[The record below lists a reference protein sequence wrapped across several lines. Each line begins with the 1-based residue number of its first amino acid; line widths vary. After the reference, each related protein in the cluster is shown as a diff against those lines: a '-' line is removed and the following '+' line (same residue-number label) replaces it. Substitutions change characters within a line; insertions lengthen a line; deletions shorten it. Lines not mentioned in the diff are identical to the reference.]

1 MRKLLLFAA
10 TLSCLPCQAQ
20 LVPLVPDPPAPSAY
34 FGSAVAV
41 SADGRTALVGAFSED
56 HGAPPPGYNF
66 GAAYVFVRDSGGWR
80 QQARLVAA
88 DARSGAYFGI
98 SVALSADGETA
109 LIGARG
115 DDEVEP
121 RAGAAY
127 VFRRSSE
134 EWIQEA
140 KLLSP
145 EPVAHRSF
153 GRAVAL
159 SGNGLQ
165 ALVGEGKA
173 NPNGSDGS
181 AVLFEYVDG
190 QWRFETRMIGDTDA
204 RFLGGALALST
215 DGSVALVG
223 ISLFSCAGSCPPD
236 PYPSFI
242 FRRTPTG
249 WISEARI
256 EPAGAEATFGVSVA
270 LSDDGSLA
278 LLSDAAWSAGRGRVH
293 VFEYVNGRWEE
304 VARLER
310 PDGEPHFFGYGV
322 ALNENGTQAAVGA
335 TGQYQPGNLYLFR
348 SSLSGWMLD
357 QVIADP
363 DGGIS
368 TFFGSSVALS
378 DNGGMLLIGD
388 SGEDEAYPSAGVTY
402 VAELLPIETEPLPAP
417 PARPALSV
425 WPHPIVST
433 STIEVILSRPR
444 HVRLT
449 LYDLL
454 GRHVNTIY
462 EGALPAGTKTIPI
475 DARSLP
481 AGMYLLRLQ
490 GENEQLTRRIVVAR

>member
-20 LVPLVPDPPAPSAY
+20 LVPLVPDPPAPSAW

-56 HGAPPPGYNF
+56 HGAPPPNYNF
-66 GAAYVFVRDSGGWR
+66 GAAYVFVRDSDGWR

-121 RAGAAY
+121 GAGAAY
-127 VFRRSSE
+127 VFRRLGD
-134 EWIQEA
+134 EWVQEA

-145 EPVAHRSF
+145 EPGAYRRF
-153 GRAVAL
+153 GNAVAL
-159 SGNGLQ
+159 SGNGLE
-165 ALVGEGKA
+165 ALVGAGKA
-173 NPNGSDGS
+173 NPNGSNGS

-190 QWRFETRMIGDTDA
+190 QWRFETRLIGDPDA
-204 RFLGGALALST
+204 RFLGGALALSA
-215 DGSVALVG
+215 DGSIALVG
-223 ISLFSCAGSCPPD
+223 ISPFACAGGCPPD

-242 FRRTPTG
+242 FRRSTTG
-249 WISEARI
+249 WNSEARI
-256 EPAGAEATFGVSVA
+256 EPTGAEEAFGISVA

-278 LLSDAAWSAGRGRVH
+278 LLSDPVWSAQRGRVH

-304 VARLER
+304 VARLDR
-310 PDGEPHFFGYGV
+310 PDTEPGFFGSGV
-322 ALNENGTQAAVGA
+322 ALNENGTQAAIGA
-335 TGQYQPGNLYLFR
+335 TGLYQPGNLYVFNR
-348 SSLSGWMLD
+348 MFSGWMLD
-357 QVIADP
+357 QVITDP
-363 DGGIS
+363 NGG
-368 TFFGSSVALS
+368 TGNYFGAEIALS
-378 DNGGMLLIGD
+378 YNGGVLLIGE
-388 SGEDEAYPSAGVTY
+388 SGEDEAYPSHGVTY
-402 VAELLPIETEPLPAP
+402 VAELLPVETDPLPAP
-417 PARPALSV
+417 PARLALSV

-433 STIEVILSRPR
+433 STIEVMLLRPQ

-454 GRHVNTIY
+454 GRQVNTIY
-462 EGALPAGTKTIPI
+462 EGPLQAGAKTIPI
-475 DARSLP
+475 EARSLP
-481 AGMYLLRLQ
+481 AGMY
-490 GENEQLTRRIVVAR
+490 